1 MKPEQPLI
9 TRLIILLLVY
19 SLSGIPVKT
28 VAQSADSMQVLSQEA
43 FLNIVRTYHPVARQ
57 ANLVVDRAKAELIA
71 ARAGFDPLLYMSAE
85 RKTFDGKNYY
95 DWFHPELK
103 IPTWYGI
110 EVKAGLEENLGDLIN
125 SEATPGKSSYLGVSV
140 PLAKN
145 LVMDKRRAVLQQAK
159 VFREQSKAERSL
171 MLNDLL
177 FDASYSYWNW
187 VREYMVYR
195 VLEETIIVNQAR
207 YGLVKLGFRQGDRPA
222 IDTTEALAQLQSFQ
236 LARNDAWLR
245 FRNAGLELS
254 NYMWKANDTPFY
266 MPPTVMPDT
275 SWNNVN
281 SYEQPLPVLDTLLF
295 ISAASHPKLQGFD
308 FKLQM
313 LDIERRLKFQDMLP
327 VMNVKYN
334 ILNSGYNVFK
344 GASWGYYENNY
355 KFGFDFGIPLRLS
368 QGRGQYQAAKIKIA
382 ETNLDLSQT
391 RLAIEN
397 KVKYYFNE
405 LAMLQTQI
413 GIAEDNYNNYLRLFR
428 GEDTRFRIGESS
440 LFLLNSRENKVLES
454 RQKLLELKTKFYT
467 AYIALQWATG
477 QLR

>member
-1 MKPEQPLI
+1 MKRFL
-9 TRLIILLLVY
+9 ILLISY
-19 SLSGIPVKT
+19 SLSGIPVNSI
-28 VAQSADSMQVLSQEA
+28 AQAKDSLLELSQEE

-57 ANLVVDRAKAELIA
+57 ANLMVDRAKAELIA

-110 EVKAGLEENLGDLIN
+110 EVKAGLEENLGDLLS
-125 SEATPGKSSYLGVSV
+125 SESTPGKSSYLGVSV

-159 VFREQSKAERSL
+159 VFREQSKAERSI

-177 FDASYSYWNW
+177 FDASYSYWTW
-187 VREYMVYR
+187 VKEYMIYR
-195 VLEETIIVNQAR
+195 VLEETIAVNQTR
-207 YGLVKLGFRQGDRPA
+207 YGLVKLGYRQGDRPA

-245 FRNAGLELS
+245 FRNAGLEMS
-254 NYMWKANDTPFY
+254 NYMWQANDTPFY
-266 MPPTVMPDT
+266 MPPVVIPDT
-275 SWNNVN
+275 SWNTINLN
-281 SYEQPLPVLDTLLF
+281 NQSLPLLDTLLN
-295 ISAASHPKLQGFD
+295 IAAMSHPKLQSYD

-313 LDIERRLKFQDMLP
+313 LEIDRKLKFQDMLP

-382 ETNLDLSQT
+382 ETNLDVSQT

-397 KVKYYFNE
+397 KVKFYFNE
-405 LAMLQTQI
+405 LAMLQTQV
-413 GIAEDNYNNYLRLFR
+413 GIAEDNYDNYLRLYR
-428 GEDTRFRIGESS
+428 GEETRFRIGESS
-440 LFLLNSRENKVLES
+440 LFLLNARENKVLES
-454 RQKLLELKTKFYT
+454 RQKLVELKTKFYT
-467 AYIALQWATG
+467 SYQALQWSTG